1 MPAALKQRRTR
12 VIKKDIE
19 VARKQLAVQPKPRKL
34 KKVKV
39 DGLRHKKDFWY
50 GLVYCDFYGYAWTA
64 DFETSG
70 EMRPISLVSISKFIS
85 YLKRRGIDGEDVLE
99 VLMAFRE
106 LRTVGGG
113 QDY

>member
-34 KKVKV
+34 EKVKV
-39 DGLRHKKDFWY
+39 DELRHKKDLWY
-50 GLVYCDFYGYAWTA
+50 GLVYCDSYGYAWTA

-70 EMRPISLVSISKFIS
+70 EVGPISLGSISKFIP

-106 LRTVGGG
+106 L
-113 QDY
+113 

>member
-12 VIKKDIE
+12 VTKKDIE
-19 VARKQLAVQPKPRKL
+19 VALKQLAVQPKPRKL
-34 KKVKV
+34 KKVKD

-50 GLVYCDFYGYAWTA
+50 GLVYCDFYSYTWTA

-70 EMRPISLVSISKFIS
+70 EVRPISLGSISKFIS